1 MKFKVNLTPDMTG
14 VGTPADQMPSP
25 ERIWVGFKD
34 SLDSI
39 EKYEILANGISKYNQ
54 NFVIEESYITNCASL
69 ETIKNADIYS
79 KARHK
84 DVWDNNYK
92 QKCGAILDFA
102 GRSNYKAIID
112 EADPNYT
119 DGVTLNP
126 SGGVFESQREVTIK
140 LKIDLRRFLPLSNI
154 KYLPAFAGKLEL
166 RICFGTSGL
175 VWCPLSPYTFFN
187 NDPAQIAKAKVAP
200 VTCEFVQIGDSAW
213 IVDDCTATGTKDDD
227 FAFTAFGAKEHTL
240 SVIDRT
246 LVVERCESTIYCFGI
261 SQALYDGLVQRY
273 TQMTL
278 TYPTQVLNFSA
289 MSNTLAKNVNGKSSQ
304 TITPRFIDTIFLLFP
319 LTARHHSVFRNPGF
333 TNFYLTCGGYG
344 QLPDIPYG
352 TVNEPR
358 FLELLSNALNVN
370 CNSVGLN
377 KEVLNSIIM
386 NDNKDSAA
394 GRVLRD
400 RSSFLIGIPT
410 ETDGTFQQG
419 QTSTTPV
426 TYELHVTQTLDD
438 KSTGTPGSYYA
449 MNCATVPI
457 IAMLQDAVIS
467 IQVMP
472 DGSPPLVEIGP
483 FDITSPVSQ

>member
-1 MKFKVNLTPDMTG
+1 VTT
-14 VGTPADQMPSP
+14 
-25 ERIWVGFKD
+25 
-34 SLDSI
+34 
-39 EKYEILANGISKYNQ
+39 
-54 NFVIEESYITNCASL
+54 
-69 ETIKNADIYS
+69 
-79 KARHK
+79 
-84 DVWDNNYK
+84 
-92 QKCGAILDFA
+92 
-102 GRSNYKAIID
+102 D

-119 DGVTLNP
+119 DGVTVDP
-126 SGGVFESQREVTIK
+126 QPGTFTPTREVTIK

-175 VWCPLSPYTFFN
+175 VWCPINPYTYFKD
-187 NDPAQIAKAKVAP
+187 DPNLIAKAKVAP
-200 VTCEFVQIGDSAW
+200 VTNEFVQIGDSAF
-213 IVDDCTATGTKDDD
+213 IVDNCTATGTADANFK
-227 FAFTAFGAKEHTL
+227 FTEFGVGEHTL
-240 SVIDRT
+240 SVVDRT
-246 LVVERCESTIYCFGI
+246 LIVERCESTIYCFGI

-352 TVNEPR
+352 AVNEPR

-377 KEVLNSIIM
+377 KEVLQSILMIERQPSATGL
-386 NDNKDSAA
+386 DSC
-394 GRVLRD
+394 D
-400 RSSFLIGIPT
+400 CSSFLIGIPT
-410 ETDGTFQQG
+410 EPDGTFQRG

-438 KSTGTPGSYYA
+438 TTKTPTAKGSYYA